1 MNEDETLRGTVRAF
15 VNMLEILMAVRLQE
29 STPSINL
36 CTT

>member
-15 VNMLEILMAVRLQE
+15 ANLLEVLMIVCLQE
-29 STPSINL
+29 STPSIIL